1 MHVSIE
7 ENSMKIL
14 HEFKIDPTS
23 DSVTLFPKVVLED
36 GNQKVS
42 IIDDFNKVSLTVK
55 QFNELIRA
63 IKAGKIKT
71 Q

>member
-1 MHVSIE
+1 
-7 ENSMKIL
+7 MKIL
-14 HEFKIDPTS
+14 YEFKIDS
-23 DSVTLFPKVVLED
+23 DEDSVTLFPKVVLED

-42 IIDDFNKVSLTVK
+42 IIDDFSKVSLTVK